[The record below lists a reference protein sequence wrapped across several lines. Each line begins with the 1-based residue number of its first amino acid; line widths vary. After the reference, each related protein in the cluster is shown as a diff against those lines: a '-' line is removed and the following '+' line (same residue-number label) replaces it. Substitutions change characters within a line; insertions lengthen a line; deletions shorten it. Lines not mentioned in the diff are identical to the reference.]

1 MLLSNAVSRQR
12 NEIEKMKRLDEEK
25 EEEEEDENNS
35 NDASNNY
42 LKHRKSLLHSKSY
55 ISSIK
60 KRSESTGTEG
70 YKSDE
75 EF

>member
-12 NEIEKMKRLDEEK
+12 NEIEKMKKLDEEK
-25 EEEEEDENNS
+25 EEEDKNNS
-35 NDASNNY
+35 TDPSNNN
-42 LKHRKSLLHSKSY
+42 LNHRKSFYHSKSY
-55 ISSIK
+55 ISTIK